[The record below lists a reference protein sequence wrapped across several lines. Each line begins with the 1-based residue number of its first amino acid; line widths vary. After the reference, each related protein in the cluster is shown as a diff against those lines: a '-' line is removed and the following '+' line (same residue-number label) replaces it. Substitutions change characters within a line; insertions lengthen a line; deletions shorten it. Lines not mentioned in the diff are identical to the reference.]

1 MAWAG
6 TPPVHA
12 RPIASAERIAAGAAV
27 RVIEVDLA
35 DPATVVTL
43 RLADH
48 PPPGEVKAPPRGDAP
63 FRQLVAASR
72 AAALINGTFFSLDAK
87 PALMGTMVEAGRL
100 VHHVS
105 WRPHGTTFGLR
116 AGNRPVMDAA
126 PRAWW
131 RDHWLSLTAGPRLL
145 VDGRVRVRPR
155 EEGFLDPHVTGV
167 ATRSALGYDRA
178 GKRLLLASFHT
189 PVSLERAA
197 RAMKALGC
205 WQAMNLDGGTSR
217 ALAEHGRVVVAPGR
231 KLTNAIAVYDAL
243 TPAPAAIG
251 RAFSGFRK
259 VEARPGPFGL
269 ADPGPFACGRSRP
282 RRTLGPGQVYDF
294 EDWRF
299 VRAQGAPSV
308 VNRDGWLETSGG
320 TIFARWPVS
329 APPARGF
336 RLSCL
341 TRTLGPS
348 MALAFGAAR
357 PYGAVGGLVLAH
369 RAPAAGAAGEV
380 ALRLGDKLIGRVPAA
395 PGDAGRHVVV
405 FESRGERARVF
416 FDGRLVGE
424 AAGVRY
430 GAGLALSGA
439 GAVKW
444 LLREPLSR

>member
-1 MAWAG
+1 M
-6 TPPVHA
+6 
-12 RPIASAERIAAGAAV
+12 AGAAV
-27 RVIEVDLA
+27 RVVDVDLA

-48 PPPGEVKAPPRGDAP
+48 PPPGEVKAPPRGDSA
-63 FRQLVAASR
+63 FQKLVAGTR
-72 AAALINGTFFSLDAK
+72 AAAIMNGTYFSLDAR

-116 AGNRPVMDAA
+116 AGNLPVMEPA

-145 VDGRVRVRPR
+145 EDGRVRVRAR

-167 ATRSALGYDRA
+167 ATRSALGYDRP
-178 GKRLLLASFHT
+178 GERLLLVSFHT

-197 RAMKALGC
+197 RVMKALGC

-217 ALAEHGRVVVAPGR
+217 ALAERGRVVVAPGR
-231 KLTNAIAVYDAL
+231 RLTNTITVYDSRD
-243 TPAPAAIG
+243 PAPSALG
-251 RAFSGFRK
+251 RAFAGFRK

-269 ADPGPFACGRSRP
+269 ADPGPFACGRRRP
-282 RRTLGPGQVYDF
+282 RQALGPGQVYDF

-299 VRAQGAPSV
+299 VRAQGAPIV
-308 VNRDGWLETSGG
+308 MNYDGWLETRGG

-341 TRTLGPS
+341 TRPLGPS
-348 MALAFGAAR
+348 MAVTFGAAR
-357 PYGAVGGLVLAH
+357 RAGRLDGLVLEH
-369 RAPAAGAAGEV
+369 RASVAGAAGEV
-380 ALRLGDKLIGRVPAA
+380 ALRIGNAVIGRVPAA
-395 PGDAGRHVVV
+395 AGDAGRHVVA
-405 FESRGERARVF
+405 FEARGPRTRVF

-424 AAGVRY
+424 AAGVKY
-430 GAGLALSGA
+430 GAGLAVSGA

-444 LLREPLSR
+444 LLREPL